1 MAAKKIPIVE
11 RVEEP
16 TKRISRRAPV
26 KNDPFIFVVTIL
38 DKPDKDGNDV
48 IFNHSGKCPSDI
60 DPDALEEYI
69 ADYFGGED
77 EYEEEDE

>member
-1 MAAKKIPIVE
+1 MATKKVPVAE
-11 RVEEP
+11 KDEEP
-16 TKRISRRAPV
+16 KRISRKAPV
-26 KNDPFIFVVTIL
+26 KYDPFIFVITIL

-69 ADYFGGED
+69 AEYFGGED
-77 EYEEEDE
+77 EEDDEE